1 MPQLQAAKKALRV
14 SARRRVINDRWR
26 RKVREALHAVRDAIR
41 AQDKKAAAEAY
52 VTATSMIDRAARR
65 NIIHPNSAARKKSRL
80 HKAVANITT

>member
-26 RKVREALHAVRDAIR
+26 RKVREALHDVRDAIR
-41 AQDKKAAAEAY
+41 AQDKKAATEAY
-52 VTATSMIDRAARR
+52 VKATSTIDRAARR

-80 HKAVANITT
+80 HKAVVSISK